1 MNKENKEINRYIKYI
16 YPIRSDHPH
25 DQAVEFPSRSSAK
38 IIRKK
43 KEKRKK
49 KEMNQKNKGVII

>member
-1 MNKENKEINRYIKYI
+1 ME
-16 YPIRSDHPH
+16 SGHPL

-43 KEKRKK
+43 YIKNKEKKEINEKK
-49 KEMNQKNKGVII
+49 DEKNKEWLYKNNK